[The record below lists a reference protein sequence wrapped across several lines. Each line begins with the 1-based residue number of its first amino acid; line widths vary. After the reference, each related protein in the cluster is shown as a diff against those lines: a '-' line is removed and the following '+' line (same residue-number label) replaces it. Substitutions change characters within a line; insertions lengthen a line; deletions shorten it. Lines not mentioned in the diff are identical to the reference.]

1 MDKFASLFYLT
12 IAPCFP
18 RYCIKV
24 WHCPV
29 LDSVSKWKKERE
41 GGGTCVLSGYCDG
54 DEHLIN
60 AIVIIMIMSLS
71 EEEETLKKGGKDL
84 GLKLRG

>member
-1 MDKFASLFYLT
+1 M
-12 IAPCFP
+12 
-18 RYCIKV
+18 
-24 WHCPV
+24 
-29 LDSVSKWKKERE
+29 
-41 GGGTCVLSGYCDG
+41 LSGYCDG